1 MSQIVLAVDLGGTNL
16 RSAAVDDE
24 GRMIHRGRRPT
35 PHDADPNK
43 IVDAMSRLA
52 EECRTAVGP
61 DVSICSIGVAAPAT
75 MDVSRG
81 VIHYSPNLPMI
92 NGLLLSSKLQE
103 SLGLRVVLEND
114 ATSAAIGEHW
124 LGASRDVESSICIT
138 LGTGVGGGII
148 LQGKP
153 LRGPDGTAGELG
165 HVCVEPNGH
174 PCGCGSWGCLEQY
187 ASATAVVRI
196 AHEIAQESPDS
207 VLCRSDAITAE
218 DVYDAAINGDLVGI
232 ETYRRVGY
240 YLGIVIAGLA
250 NVLNPEVVVIGGGMS
265 AAWDA
270 FIDPAREQLAKRAF
284 HEPASRVRLVRA
296 ELGDDA
302 GILGVANLAF
312 QTAGQGI
319 LGG

>member
-1 MSQIVLAVDLGGTNL
+1 
-16 RSAAVDDE
+16 
-24 GRMIHRGRRPT
+24 
-35 PHDADPNK
+35 
-43 IVDAMSRLA
+43 MSRLA
-52 EECRTAVGP
+52 EECRVAVGT

-92 NGLLLSSKLQE
+92 NGLHLSSKLQD

-174 PCGCGSWGCLEQY
+174 SCGCGSWGCLEQY

-196 AHEIAQESPDS
+196 AREIAQETPDS
-207 VLCRSDAITAE
+207 VLHRSDTITAE
-218 DVYDAAINGDLVGI
+218 DVYEAAINGDTVGI
-232 ETYRRVGY
+232 RNIPSSRLLPGHRHRGTR
-240 YLGIVIAGLA
+240 
-250 NVLNPEVVVIGGGMS
+250 NVLNPEAVVIGGGMS
-265 AAWDA
+265 AAWMHLS
-270 FIDPAREQLAKRAF
+270 IRPV
-284 HEPASRVRLVRA
+284 S
-296 ELGDDA
+296 
-302 GILGVANLAF
+302 N
-312 QTAGQGI
+312 
-319 LGG
+319 